1 MVYDRDF
8 LLELDRDKNKTI
20 YARITA
26 LRFDESPI
34 EFIEGRVTQGSV
46 NIDGTSAIR
55 RSCSL
60 TMVAAEFDYRN
71 YYWGLNTK
79 FKLEIGL
86 ENYINPAYPK
96 VCWFDQGIFLITQFN
111 TNRNASSF
119 NISISGKDKMCQ
131 LNGEI
136 GGNFES
142 SVDFGQIEEQ
152 NPDGSW
158 KITKLPI
165 HRIIREMVHQYAGE
179 PFHNIIIND
188 LEEYGLELLEYQY
201 DVPMFLYRHI
211 DSPIYTNALLKGEV
225 DCKVDRLNTETGD
238 IERVSIQVKDLTN
251 TELEMLVDP
260 LTGTP
265 DPAKVWIW
273 DSEEKED
280 VPYYFAKIETN
291 QTAGYRTA
299 ELTYAGDLIAAAG
312 DTVTSVLD
320 KIVNMLGEF
329 EYFYDLQGQFVFQKK
344 RSFINTL
351 QSPLVDSSSDDGDGT
366 YNEQYVESLA
376 IASSQSY
383 VFHEGELITAFNNN
397 PNLTNM
403 KNDYSIWGTR
413 TSTKGT
419 EVPIH
424 MRYAIDKKPTFY
436 RTYDGTKFYSTEKKT
451 DEELYDEIFK
461 EIYGEFVKKPN
472 PNGLPEDWWD
482 IMDWAERYKMLKGF
496 YPPGHIGQYCKESVA
511 RDIPLNDY
519 FPAPADDPSPNDYF
533 GTWKQHGRIYIF
545 DVEADGTLGYFGHM
559 SYCSH
564 YYNYFL
570 ERAQQGLGTSYI
582 YKPVIPESE
591 GGDVSTIVTD
601 IMKNRIYNQ
610 DWREIIYQMA
620 LDYYKH
626 GQEEDF
632 EQRIIEN
639 NYPYYPTGL
648 TGYESYYID
657 LQGFWRQLYY
667 PIERTVQE
675 CQDEKAKLLK
685 DKKFIDNFVYTID
698 YIEEN
703 KDTLSNL
710 DKKFDQFF
718 YVGRE
723 KDAEGVWHE
732 LNQFGDEKH
741 NDETDNEYE
750 ERMGELLLQFKDA
763 LYVTLI
769 EIEELIAKCDT
780 KIEEVGEESSYYY
793 SKNELYPYWRKD
805 VYESPQSLNF
815 WFDFLDTDGELAQF
829 NVQNV
834 GRRPKVVN
842 DSSVK
847 SIYFRDTPDIIFRT
861 ADEGEIMTGYRYIQA
876 PMIETMFKISA
887 QGKSAKDKLDE
898 LIYTHGY
905 CVESA
910 TITTIPIYYLEPN
923 IRVHLYDNETNL
935 CGDYI
940 ISKYTIPLAYNG
952 TMSITATKAA
962 ENIV

>member
-1 MVYDRDF
+1 MVYDKNF

-34 EFIEGRVTQGSV
+34 EFIEGRVTQGSINV
-46 NIDGTSAIR
+46 DGTSAIR

-60 TMVAAEFDYRN
+60 TMVAADFDYRN

-86 ENYINPAYPK
+86 ENHINSAYPK
-96 VCWFDQGIFLITQFN
+96 VCWFDQGVYLITQFN

-119 NISISGKDKMCQ
+119 NISVSGKDKMCQ

-225 DCKVDRLNTETGD
+225 ECKVDRVNPETEEV
-238 IERVSIQVKDLTN
+238 ERVTIQVKDLTN

-265 DPAKVWIW
+265 NPSKVWIW
-273 DSEEKED
+273 DSEEKRD
-280 VPYYFAKIETN
+280 IPYYFAKIEAN
-291 QTAGYRTA
+291 QTAGYRTT
-299 ELTYAGDLIAAAG
+299 ELTYPGDLIAAAG
-312 DTVTSVLD
+312 ETVTSVLD

-351 QSPLVDSSSDDGDGT
+351 WSPLVDSSSDDGNGSYD
-366 YNEQYVESLA
+366 EQYVESLA

-403 KNDYSIWGTR
+403 RNDYSIWGTR
-413 TSTKGT
+413 ASVKNT

-436 RTYDGTKFYSTEKKT
+436 RTYDGSKFFTTEKKT
-451 DEELYDEIFK
+451 DEDLYNEIYNELYK
-461 EIYGEFVKKPN
+461 EFTKKPN
-472 PNGLPEDWWD
+472 PNGLPEEWWD
-482 IMDWAERYKMLKGF
+482 IMDWAERYKMLKGY
-496 YPPGHIGQYCKESVA
+496 YPPGRISQYCHEAANKKI
-511 RDIPLNDY
+511 DLNAY
-519 FPAPADDPSPNDYF
+519 FPAPPDDENPNDSR
-533 GTWKQHGRIYIF
+533 GTWNHYRDIHVF
-545 DVEADGTLGYFGHM
+545 DVESDGTLGYFGH
-559 SYCSH
+559 YNVCSH
-564 YYNYFL
+564 YYEYFL
-570 ERAQQGLGTSYI
+570 DRALAGLGTSYI
-582 YKPVIPESE
+582 YKPEIPESE
-591 GGDVSTIVTD
+591 GGDVSNIVIN

-620 LDYYKH
+620 LDYYQH

-667 PIERTVQE
+667 PIERIVQE
-675 CQDEKAKLLK
+675 YRDEKVKLMEQK
-685 DKKFIDNFVYTID
+685 EFIENFVYTPS
-698 YIEEN
+698 YIEGN
-703 KDTLSNL
+703 KEELSNL
-710 DKKFDQFF
+710 DKKFDCFF
-718 YVGRE
+718 YIRKE
-723 KDAEGVWHE
+723 KDAEGLVHE
-732 LNQFGDEKH
+732 LDRFGPEQEP
-741 NDETDNEYE
+741 DETDDEYE
-750 ERMGELLLQFKDA
+750 EKINALLSQFKDA
-763 LYVTLI
+763 LYVTLT
-769 EIEELIAKCDT
+769 EITELIAKCDT
-780 KIEEVGEESSYYY
+780 KIEEVEEERPYYY
-793 SKNELYPYWRKD
+793 TKDELYPYWRKD

-834 GRRPKVVN
+834 GRRPKVIN
-842 DSSVK
+842 DSSIK

-905 CVESA
+905 CIENA